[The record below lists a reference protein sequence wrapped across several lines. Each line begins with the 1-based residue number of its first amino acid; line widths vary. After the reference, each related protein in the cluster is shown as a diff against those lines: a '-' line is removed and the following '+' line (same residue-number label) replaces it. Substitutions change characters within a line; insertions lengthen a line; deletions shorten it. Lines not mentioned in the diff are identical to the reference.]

1 MQNTYKFVW
10 MFAPFIQRSQML
22 SRDGILCKSADQL
35 DYSLECLQGIS
46 DNIPTLASHK
56 TKFIEVFFPKA

>member
-10 MFAPFIQRSQML
+10 MFAPFIQRSQMFV
-22 SRDGILCKSADQL
+22 CKSADQL

-46 DNIPTLASHK
+46 DNIPTLASYGM
-56 TKFIEVFFPKA
+56 KFIEILIPKA